1 MTMRKN
7 VKKQQKYCSI
17 KLFLLKNYYE
27 TAKKNNWKKEQLNNL
42 SKKVGKLLITVL

>member
-1 MTMRKN
+1 MTKKKN

-27 TAKKNNWKKEQLNNL
+27 TAKKIIGKKNN
-42 SKKVGKLLITVL
+42 